1 VPILVALPQLAKL
14 HSCRTVPCVQR
25 VHRRLISEY
34 NPLFFGQS
42 HYSLVLSDQRALRS
56 FGHRCSV
63 CGNES
68 ESSKNLV
75 DFYELEVNVKGFED
89 LSESLDDYLR
99 EEILEGDNQYMCEH
113 CNARVDATRSV
124 KLRSLP
130 PLLNFQLKRFV
141 FNNKVWCPSL
151 KSPFRIGS
159 D

>member
-1 VPILVALPQLAKL
+1 M
-14 HSCRTVPCVQR
+14 R
-25 VHRRLISEY
+25 
-34 NPLFFGQS
+34 
-42 HYSLVLSDQRALRS
+42 
-56 FGHRCSV
+56 HRCSV

-141 FNNKVWCPSL
+141 FNSKVWCPSL

-159 D
+159 DWVCC